1 MNYRKDYIPKGTAK
15 NRRPGLAMNATT
27 ITIHNTGNP
36 SSSAANER
44 AWLTNPTNT
53 RTASFH
59 IVVDEREAVECI
71 PLNENAWH
79 SGDGSGAS
87 SGNRTS
93 IGIEICESGNYAKTL
108 DNAATLVASMLK
120 ERGWGVD
127 RLRRHYDWSGKICPR
142 LMYDGGTWTG
152 WGLFKAAVQA
162 KLNEKVADADVKKDV
177 IVSVVVN
184 GKRVTD
190 GVLDGG
196 TTYTPARA
204 VAEALG
210 AKVTWDAK
218 TKTVT
223 ITKEGV

>member
-1 MNYRKDYIPKGTAK
+1 MNYRKDYIPKGTAF
-15 NRRPGLAMNATT
+15 NRRPANVMTATT

-36 SSSAANER
+36 ASSAANER
-44 AWLTNPTNT
+44 AWLTNGSNA

-59 IVVDEREAVECI
+59 IAVDEREAIECI

-142 LMYDGGTWTG
+142 LMYDGGAWTG
-152 WGLFKAAVQA
+152 WGLFKAAVAA
-162 KLNEKVADADVKKDV
+162 KLNEKVADANVKKDV

-184 GKRVTD
+184 GKKVTD

-204 VAEALG
+204 CG
-210 AKVTWDAK
+210 GS
-218 TKTVT
+218 
-223 ITKEGV
+223 IGREGIVGRED

>member
-1 MNYRKDYIPKGTAK
+1 MNYRKDYIPKGTAN
-15 NRRPGLAMNATT
+15 NRRPGLTMTATT
-27 ITIHNTGNP
+27 ITIHNTGNA

-44 AWLTNPTNT
+44 AWLTNPTNA

-59 IVVDEREAVECI
+59 IAVDEREAIECI
-71 PLNENAWH
+71 PLSENAWH
-79 SGDGSGAS
+79 SGDGGGAK

-142 LMYDGGTWTG
+142 LMYDGGAWTG
-152 WGLFKAAVQA
+152 WGLFKAAVAA
-162 KLNEKVADADVKKDV
+162 KLNEGKADANVKKDV

-184 GKRVTD
+184 GKKVTD

-210 AKVTWDAK
+210 AKVSWDAR